1 MAEEDSIVSY
11 KDLSELKKELEGIQS
26 KKDISASDLHGAIV
40 KLADTMSSMIEI
52 FGAAAEQLRLEEKG
66 KESDIKKHEI
76 ITSKLDKLLDQN
88 KTIAEGMVAVVEM
101 VKERLGTKDD
111 SSFRPKDNEPMFMK
125 PEPRFA
131 RQEWK
136 PRNSPQAVSSGPGQ
150 MMPMQPPM
158 AMPSMPNMPPP
169 PGKDFDASLP
179 PMQQAP
185 MPDFDFPEEPNL
197 EDLAEP
203 KKKGILGMF
212 KK

>member
-11 KDLSELKKELEGIQS
+11 RDLSELKKELEGIQS
-26 KKDISASDLHGAIV
+26 KKDVSTSDLHGAIV

-52 FGAAAEQLRLEEKG
+52 FGAAAEQLRLEEKE
-66 KESDIKKHEI
+66 KEADIKKHEI
-76 ITSKLDKLLDQN
+76 LTSKLDKLLDQN

-111 SSFRPKDNEPMFMK
+111 SAFRPKDNEPMFIK

-131 RQEWK
+131 RQEWR
-136 PRNSPQAVSSGPGQ
+136 PRTPPQAVPAPAS
-150 MMPMQPPM
+150 MMAAQPPM
-158 AMPSMPNMPPP
+158 AMPSMPGMLPP

-203 KKKGILGMF
+203 KKKGLLGMF

>member
-26 KKDISASDLHGAIV
+26 KKDISTSDLHGAIV
-40 KLADTMSSMIEI
+40 KLADTMGSMIEI
-52 FGAAAEQLRLEEKG
+52 FGAAAEQLKLEEKE
-66 KESDIKKHEI
+66 KEADIKKHEI
-76 ITSKLDKLLDQN
+76 ITAKLDKLLDQN

-111 SSFRPKDNEPMFMK
+111 SAFRPKNDEPMFVK

-136 PRNSPQAVSSGPGQ
+136 PRNPPQAVSSGPGP
-150 MMPMQPPM
+150 MMPVQPPM

-169 PGKDFDASLP
+169 PGNGFNADLP